1 MDDNVS
7 QPGRNNSYWMRFI
20 LLLIFLMLPVFAS
33 SQDTI
38 KDTVKVSLDNNINGA
53 YTKFSNNSNIVNVGF
68 VGDNSVSYK
77 KFKLSSSSNYSLS
90 FRDTILANE
99 LVEKTNAG
107 YADFF
112 LSNVYTQSLVR
123 SVRNDNAFGI
133 GYGKKFSIKKLDLSL
148 SYAILYQKTF
158 YNNGTTK
165 QVGRNSFRTKLKYDG
180 NLIGFSTEF
189 YYQPNFESMKDYIVY
204 GNAKLIFLPKKRLN
218 FILQDA
224 INYISKSEVR
234 MLHNLAFGVGYT
246 FKN

>member
-1 MDDNVS
+1 
-7 QPGRNNSYWMRFI
+7 MRFI
-20 LLLIFLMLPVFAS
+20 LILIFLMLPIMAS

-133 GYGKKFSIKKLDLSL
+133 GYGKKLSIKNLDLSL

>member
-1 MDDNVS
+1 
-7 QPGRNNSYWMRFI
+7 MRFI
-20 LLLIFLMLPVFAS
+20 LILIFLMLPIMAS

-53 YTKFSNNSNIVNVGF
+53 YTKFSNNSNIVNIGF

-77 KFKLSSSSNYSLS
+77 KFKLNSSSNYSLS

-107 YADFF
+107 YGDFF

-133 GYGKKFSIKKLDLSL
+133 GYGKKFSIKKLDISL

-189 YYQPNFESMKDYIVY
+189 YYQPNFESMEDYIVY

>member
-20 LLLIFLMLPVFAS
+20 LMLMFLMLPIMAS

-133 GYGKKFSIKKLDLSL
+133 GYGKKLSIKKLDLSL

>member
-20 LLLIFLMLPVFAS
+20 LLLIFLMLPVLAS

-77 KFKLSSSSNYSLS
+77 KFKLNSSSNYSLS

-148 SYAILYQKTF
+148 SYAVLYQKTF

-189 YYQPNFESMKDYIVY
+189 YYQPNFESIKDYIVY

>member
-20 LLLIFLMLPVFAS
+20 LLLIFLMLPVLAS

-53 YTKFSNNSNIVNVGF
+53 YTKFSNNSNIVNIGF

-77 KFKLSSSSNYSLS
+77 KFKLNSSSNYSLS

-107 YADFF
+107 YGDFF

>member
-20 LLLIFLMLPVFAS
+20 LLLIFLMLPVLAS

-133 GYGKKFSIKKLDLSL
+133 GYGKKLSIKNLDLSL

>member
-1 MDDNVS
+1 MDDNVT

-20 LLLIFLMLPVFAS
+20 LLLIFLMLPVLAS

-53 YTKFSNNSNIVNVGF
+53 YTKFSNNSNVVNIGF

-77 KFKLSSSSNYSLS
+77 KFKLNSSSNYSLS

-107 YADFF
+107 YGDFF

-133 GYGKKFSIKKLDLSL
+133 GYGKKFSIKNLDLSL

-189 YYQPNFESMKDYIVY
+189 YYQPNFESMEDYIVY

>member
-1 MDDNVS
+1 
-7 QPGRNNSYWMRFI
+7 MRFI
-20 LLLIFLMLPVFAS
+20 LLLIFLMLPVLAS
-33 SQDTI
+33 SQNTI

-53 YTKFSNNSNIVNVGF
+53 YTKFSNNSNIVNIGF

-77 KFKLSSSSNYSLS
+77 KFKLNSSSNYSLS

-107 YADFF
+107 YGDFF

-133 GYGKKFSIKKLDLSL
+133 GYGKKFSIKKFDLSL
-148 SYAILYQKTF
+148 SYAVLYQKTF

-189 YYQPNFESMKDYIVY
+189 YYQPNFESMEDYIVY

>member
-20 LLLIFLMLPVFAS
+20 LLLIFLMLPVLAS
-33 SQDTI
+33 SQNTI

-53 YTKFSNNSNIVNVGF
+53 YTKFSNNSNIVNIGF

-77 KFKLSSSSNYSLS
+77 KFKLNSSSNYSLS

-107 YADFF
+107 YGDFF

-133 GYGKKFSIKKLDLSL
+133 GYGKKFSIKKFDLSL
-148 SYAILYQKTF
+148 SYAVLYQKTF

-189 YYQPNFESMKDYIVY
+189 YYQPNFESMEDYIVY

>member
-20 LLLIFLMLPVFAS
+20 LLLIFLMLPVLAS

-53 YTKFSNNSNIVNVGF
+53 YTKFSNNSNIVNIGF

-77 KFKLSSSSNYSLS
+77 KFKLNSSSNYSLS

-107 YADFF
+107 YGDFF

-133 GYGKKFSIKKLDLSL
+133 GYGKKFSIKKFDLSL
-148 SYAILYQKTF
+148 SYAVLYQKTF

-189 YYQPNFESMKDYIVY
+189 YYQPNFESMEDYIVY

>member
-1 MDDNVS
+1 
-7 QPGRNNSYWMRFI
+7 MRFI
-20 LLLIFLMLPVFAS
+20 LILIFLMLPIMAS

-38 KDTVKVSLDNNINGA
+38 KDTVKVSLDNSINGA

-77 KFKLSSSSNYSLS
+77 KFKLNSSSNYSLS

-112 LSNVYTQSLVR
+112 LSNVYTHSLVR

-148 SYAILYQKTF
+148 SYAVLYQKTF

>member
-20 LLLIFLMLPVFAS
+20 LLLIFLMLPVLAS

-148 SYAILYQKTF
+148 SYAVLYQKTF

-189 YYQPNFESMKDYIVY
+189 YYQPNFESIKDYIVY

>member
-20 LLLIFLMLPVFAS
+20 LLLIFLMLPVLAS

-53 YTKFSNNSNIVNVGF
+53 YTKFSNNSNIVNIGF

>member
-20 LLLIFLMLPVFAS
+20 LLLIFLMLPVLAS

-53 YTKFSNNSNIVNVGF
+53 YTKFSNNSNIVNIGF

-77 KFKLSSSSNYSLS
+77 KFKLNSSSNYSLS

-107 YADFF
+107 YGDFF

-133 GYGKKFSIKKLDLSL
+133 GYGKKFSIKKFDLSL
-148 SYAILYQKTF
+148 SYAVLYQKTF

>member
-1 MDDNVS
+1 MDDNVT

-20 LLLIFLMLPVFAS
+20 LLLIFLMLPVLAS

-133 GYGKKFSIKKLDLSL
+133 GYGKKFSIKNLDLSL

>member
-1 MDDNVS
+1 MDDNVPK
-7 QPGRNNSYWMRFI
+7 PGRNNSYWMRFI
-20 LLLIFLMLPVFAS
+20 LLLIFLMLPVLAS

-133 GYGKKFSIKKLDLSL
+133 GYGKKLSIKKFDLSL
-148 SYAILYQKTF
+148 SYAVLYQKTF

-165 QVGRNSFRTKLKYDG
+165 QVGRNSFRTKIKYDG

-189 YYQPNFESMKDYIVY
+189 YYQPNFESMEDYIVY
-204 GNAKLIFLPKKRLN
+204 GDAKLIFLPKKRLN

>member
-20 LLLIFLMLPVFAS
+20 LLLIFLMLPVLAS

-53 YTKFSNNSNIVNVGF
+53 YTKLSNNSNIVNIGF

-77 KFKLSSSSNYSLS
+77 KFKLNSSSNYSLS

-107 YADFF
+107 YGDFF

-133 GYGKKFSIKKLDLSL
+133 GYGKKFSIKKFDLSL
-148 SYAILYQKTF
+148 SYAVLYQKTF

>member
-20 LLLIFLMLPVFAS
+20 LLLIFLMLPVLAS

>member
-20 LLLIFLMLPVFAS
+20 LLLIFLMLPVLAS

-38 KDTVKVSLDNNINGA
+38 KDTVKVSLDNSINGA

-77 KFKLSSSSNYSLS
+77 KFKLNSSSNYSLS

-112 LSNVYTQSLVR
+112 LSNVYTHSLVR

-148 SYAILYQKTF
+148 SYAVLYQKTF

>member
-20 LLLIFLMLPVFAS
+20 LLLIFLMLPVLAS

-53 YTKFSNNSNIVNVGF
+53 YTKFSNNSNIVNIGF

-77 KFKLSSSSNYSLS
+77 KFKLNSSSNYSLS

-148 SYAILYQKTF
+148 SYAVLYQKTF

>member
-1 MDDNVS
+1 MDDNVT

-20 LLLIFLMLPVFAS
+20 LLLIFLMLPVLAS